1 MSCGARAR
9 QAAELSENVD
19 QDCISPLRALIE
31 QQDAHFSKILAQ
43 AKEKQDK
50 LHAIDADIKQTAM
63 AYFKAARDAEDNVVK
78 YQKVKY
84 EAELS
89 YISRKQ
95 VYDNMMI
102 KLKELKDCEVEYK
115 ETVDAAN
122 NFVNKFRRRMLQ

>member
-1 MSCGARAR
+1 M
-9 QAAELSENVD
+9 
-19 QDCISPLRALIE
+19 
-31 QQDAHFSKILAQ
+31 AQ

-84 EAELS
+84 EADLS